1 MPLDLNLLRSRPLAL
16 LVFAAAAVGQPWPA
30 DVTGCREGFYLASPA
45 AAEGCTACPEVP
57 QAIAVTCTGPDDSIA
72 TACQDTYHLKD
83 DGSCAFDEAQEIA
96 ARILLG
102 VFVAALVGG
111 MCFCSCDV
119 WRREYHRT
127 RIEQARVLE
136 KMTRGSGGP
145 TAQTDDVVR
154 LAAQKLIAP
163 VREIRQATNAVDNP
177 AQLKRWRSAAP

>member
-1 MPLDLNLLRSRPLAL
+1 
-16 LVFAAAAVGQPWPA
+16 
-30 DVTGCREGFYLASPA
+30 
-45 AAEGCTACPEVP
+45 
-57 QAIAVTCTGPDDSIA
+57 
-72 TACQDTYHLKD
+72 
-83 DGSCAFDEAQEIA
+83 
-96 ARILLG
+96 
-102 VFVAALVGG
+102 